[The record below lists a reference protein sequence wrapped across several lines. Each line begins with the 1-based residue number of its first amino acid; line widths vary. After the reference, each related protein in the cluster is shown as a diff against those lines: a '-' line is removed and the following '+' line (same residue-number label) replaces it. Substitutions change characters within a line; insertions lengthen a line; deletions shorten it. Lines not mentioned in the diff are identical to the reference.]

1 MIRHCH
7 PLARDIRGGTIVEFA
22 LLAPVFLGLLLGV
35 LQIGLGMQSYNAL
48 RGVTADVARNTV
60 VEYQVSNKVSSAQIR
75 QQALATA
82 IAEPYML
89 QADALRVR
97 VSEPADQRVDGA
109 TEFEMAIEYDVPSVT
124 TLMGFAAPTISYTRP
139 IFVLDD

>member
-1 MIRHCH
+1 MDRYCH
-7 PLARDIRGGTIVEFA
+7 TLARDTRGGTIVEFA

-48 RGVTADVARNTV
+48 RGVSADVARNTV
-60 VEYQVSNKVSSAQIR
+60 VEYQVSNKVTSEQIR
-75 QQALATA
+75 QQVLAVA

-89 QADALRVR
+89 QGDALRVT
-97 VSEPADQRVDGA
+97 VVEPTDQRVDGA